1 MRGLVTI
8 EDIGRELGISAMTV
22 SRALNGHPHVKEET
36 REKVLSLAARLNY
49 RPNRWARSLATQ
61 KSHLIGIVVPDISHS
76 FFSEITRAVQ
86 DSIEPF
92 GYDLMLCHSSG
103 DPERERTAIETLL
116 GSRVEGLMVASS
128 RRADDPG
135 IFAELKTGSTPF
147 VLLDRYFDD
156 LECPRVHADD
166 FLVGRLAAE
175 HLLALGHTK
184 IAYIRGPEVTN
195 ARERLAGFVSALEEH
210 SVQQRSEWL
219 VHGDFGL
226 DSGYDA
232 MRVLLEGRERPTAV
246 GAANDPSAVGAI
258 QACRE
263 AGLEVPGDIS
273 IIGAGMIEGR
283 YYPNPFLTTVDW
295 SRRELG
301 EQAARLLLDAILGRE
316 SAGELEWICAPTLV
330 VRQSTSSAQCSLAG
344 TVPVV

>member
-1 MRGLVTI
+1 MRDLVTI
-8 EDIGRELGISAMTV
+8 EDIGRELGVSAMTV
-22 SRALNGHPHVKEET
+22 SRALNGHPHVKEAT

-61 KSHLIGIVVPDISHS
+61 KSHLIGMVIPDISHS

-116 GSRVEGLMVASS
+116 GSRVDGLMVASS
-128 RRADDPG
+128 RRSDDPG
-135 IFAELKTGSTPF
+135 IFAELQSGSTPF
-147 VLLDRYFDD
+147 VLLDRYFDN
-156 LECPRVHADD
+156 LECPRVRADD

-175 HLLALGHTK
+175 HLLELGHTK

-195 ARERLAGFVSALEEH
+195 ASQRLAGFVNTLKEH
-210 SVQQRSEWL
+210 GVPLRPEWL
-219 VHGDFGL
+219 VGSDFGL
-226 DSGYDA
+226 DSGYVA
-232 MRVLLEGRERPTAV
+232 MRLLLEKKERPTAV
-246 GAANDPSAVGAI
+246 GAGNDPSAVGAV

-263 AGLEVPGDIS
+263 AGLNVPGDVS

-301 EQAARLLLDAILGRE
+301 EHAARLLLDAILGRQT
-316 SAGELEWICAPTLV
+316 AGKLEWVCAPTLA
-330 VRQSTSSAQCSLAG
+330 VRQSTGRLLG
-344 TVPVV
+344 TLVGTSPIV